1 MGETAARRQAGPE
14 FQLGAG
20 APPKRARKTG
30 GGPVELVGLVPMSR
44 KVYTSFSID
53 EVHRT
58 ALETHAWAR
67 KQGGITNKFDLSTV
81 LRDVLDFWM
90 ANEEEVGAW
99 LKKRNNKAAQ
109 GKR

>member
-20 APPKRARKTG
+20 APAKRARKTG
-30 GGPVELVGLVPMSR
+30 AGAVELIGLVPMSK
-44 KVYTSFSID
+44 KVYTSFSIA
-53 EVHRT
+53 EEHRT

-67 KQGGITNKFDLSTV
+67 KQGGITTKFDLSTV
-81 LRDVLDFWM
+81 LRDVLDYWM

-99 LKKRNNKAAQ
+99 LSKRNRNTSQ